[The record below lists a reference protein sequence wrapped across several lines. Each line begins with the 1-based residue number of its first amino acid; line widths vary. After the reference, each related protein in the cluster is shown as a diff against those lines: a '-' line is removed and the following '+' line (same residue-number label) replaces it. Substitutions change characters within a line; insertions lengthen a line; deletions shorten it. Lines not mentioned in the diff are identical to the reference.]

1 MDAESNEIT
10 VSYINIL
17 ELTTLFFIVFI
28 IIISHYSITS
38 TIFSPIL
45 IFVILFVTRYLKY
58 KRHCVGE
65 VPVNN
70 LISRCCV
77 LLCIYLYSHYTV
89 KCVPLL
95 NLIFSKLFEFPLTGK
110 IFRGIF
116 AYLFTYLGNEIIY
129 KYNKKDDEIDEFN
142 INKICKIGSTKIN
155 VTLIILGGIILNTYL
170 QNYKDYISTKLLIK

>member
-17 ELTTLFFIVFI
+17 ELITLFFIIFI

-45 IFVILFVTRYLKY
+45 IFIILFVTRYLKY

-70 LISRCCV
+70 LISRCCI

-116 AYLFTYLGNEIIY
+116 AYLLTYLGNEIIY
-129 KYNKKDDEIDEFN
+129 KYNKKDDEIDEFD
-142 INKICKIGSTKIN
+142 INKICKIGSTKNN
-155 VTLIILGGIILNTYL
+155 VTLIILGGIVLNTYL